1 MNLNVKPTK
10 NQSTNMRSCWFNGAW
25 DGERGLIPISYNPKS
40 YNHQILGIK
49 KAPAKAGAFYGKS
62 IKYYSE
68 TTSTAIVTTTSLCKL
83 TIAS

>member
-1 MNLNVKPTK
+1 MYLVNLNQNLSK
-10 NQSTNMRSCWFNGAW
+10 
-25 DGERGLIPISYNPKS
+25 
-40 YNHQILGIK
+40 K
-49 KAPAKAGAFYGKS
+49 KAPANAGAFYGKS

>member
-1 MNLNVKPTK
+1 MIEFHHYIR
-10 NQSTNMRSCWFNGAW
+10 QR
-25 DGERGLIPISYNPKS
+25 DKS
-40 YNHQILGIK
+40 GFADMAIQKKGIK
-49 KAPAKAGAFYGKS
+49 KAPAKAGSFYGKS

>member
-1 MNLNVKPTK
+1 MQKQLKLNFRDKTYQTDK
-10 NQSTNMRSCWFNGAW
+10 KGHK
-25 DGERGLIPISYNPKS
+25 KS
-40 YNHQILGIK
+40 PGQGQ
-49 KAPAKAGAFYGKS
+49 GFYGKS